1 MFYVAAKLIQFVLL
15 PSDICMLLGLAGLV
29 LYAMRRRK
37 AGARLLVTSIVS
49 LCVIGATPL
58 GLILTLP
65 LENRFPQ
72 WQPDGIAPAGIIV
85 LGGVISPGVSR
96 ARHEVALSGAAE
108 RITTAV
114 TLARRFPDSL
124 IVFSGD
130 VESMFARRILEDLG
144 VPASRIVLERRSR
157 NTAGNAVYTKQLV
170 QPRPGQ
176 RWLLVTSAI
185 HMPRAVGAFRKAGF
199 PVEPVPVDYT
209 TTDWSTIWLLPDSLL
224 AGIDRTDAAVHEW
237 LGLAG
242 YWLMGRSSAL
252 FPQAE
257 ATGVVRP

>member
-1 MFYVAAKLIQFVLL
+1 MFYVAAKLVQFVLL
-15 PSDICMLLGLAGLV
+15 PSNICMLLGLAGLI
-29 LYAMRRRK
+29 LYGMHRRK
-37 AGARLLVTSIVS
+37 TGARLLVAAVVA
-49 LCVIGATPL
+49 LCVIGVTPV

-72 WQPDGIAPAGIIV
+72 WRPDGIDPTGIIV
-85 LGGVISPGVSR
+85 LGGVISPAVSR

-114 TLARRFPDSL
+114 TLARRFPDSR
-124 IVFSGD
+124 IVFAGD
-130 VESMFARRILEDLG
+130 VESVFARRILEDLG

-157 NTAGNAVYTKQLV
+157 NTADNAVFTKQLL
-170 QPRPGQ
+170 QPQPGQ

-209 TTDWSTIWLLPDSLL
+209 TTDWSTIWLMPDSLL
-224 AGIDRTDAAVHEW
+224 AGIDRTDVAVHEW
-237 LGLAG
+237 LGLIG
-242 YWLMGRSSAL
+242 YRLTGRSSAL
-252 FPQAE
+252 FPRAE
-257 ATGVVRP
+257 AAAAVRP